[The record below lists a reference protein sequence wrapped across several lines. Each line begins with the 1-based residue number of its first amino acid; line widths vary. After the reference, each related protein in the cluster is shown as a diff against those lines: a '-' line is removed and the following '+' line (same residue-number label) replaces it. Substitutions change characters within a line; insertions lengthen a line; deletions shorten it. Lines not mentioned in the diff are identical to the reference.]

1 MSKRAFYTGVTPEA
15 YNELKG
21 KLQAMGLT
29 LQGDSGRISEKGV
42 NANYA
47 YNADAQSLEIDNLS
61 VGFPA
66 SMMINEDNLVMRMNQ
81 MIEQYGG
88 RSEA

>member
-1 MSKRAFYTGVTPEA
+1 MSKRAFYTGVTPEV
-15 YNELKG
+15 YNELKS
-21 KLQAMGLT
+21 KLQSMGLS
-29 LQGDSGRISEKGV
+29 LQGNNGRINEKGV
-42 NANYA
+42 KANYN
-47 YNADAQSLEIDNLS
+47 YSPETQSLEIDELS

-66 SMMINEDNLVMRMNQ
+66 SMMISADNLVQRMNQ